1 MDGILPIYKEAGMTS
16 HDVVFKLRRILNM
29 KKIGHAGTLDP
40 NVDGVLPIA
49 LGKATKTIEFLQEAG
64 KTYTG
69 SVTLGFATTTEDL
82 DGEVIETKA
91 LERPFSV
98 DEIQT
103 AMASLTGEIVQIPP
117 MYSAV
122 KVNGRRLYDYARAGE
137 IVERP
142 HRQATIYEFNLTS
155 EPVFDVKKQTQSFTF
170 VAKVSKGTYIRTLAV
185 DLGRQLKVPSVMSQ
199 LTRVNAGGY
208 EIKQAHSLN
217 DIANRMKLDNELGEW
232 LMPLS
237 TAVEQF
243 IHVELSDE
251 QWEQVK
257 HGIGQPA
264 SLLEPIQD
272 KIVLTY
278 HGEVKSVFH
287 WRQDKN
293 QYRAYRTFSIE

>member
-217 DIANRMKLDNELGEW
+217 DIANRMKLDSELGEW

-287 WRQDKN
+287 WRKDKN

>member
-243 IHVELSDE
+243 IHVELNDE

>member
-40 NVDGVLPIA
+40 NVNGVLPIA

-91 LERPFSV
+91 LDRPFSV

-208 EIKQAHSLN
+208 EIKQAHSLD

-287 WRQDKN
+287 WRKDKN